1 MNSGETIKTQM
12 KMKIICTDNW
22 GWIPDFLINNN
33 LVMCGL
39 GFVVF
44 KESPLVSEQF
54 TFGKMFIAIIKW
66 EIS

>member
-1 MNSGETIKTQM
+1 
-12 KMKIICTDNW
+12 
-22 GWIPDFLINNN
+22 
-33 LVMCGL
+33 MCGL